1 VGGSIAPFPKH
12 QFFTNNGVVAASYK
26 LFTYLAGTATKQATY
41 TDYALGS
48 ANTNPIVLDS
58 AGRATIFLSPGVA
71 YKFVFTTNGD
81 SDPPVSPIWTV
92 DNVNATQATTLDV
105 DISGV
110 AGTSGIALGNCVYL
124 SDGSGGTTAGR
135 WYAADSDLTYGSV
148 TANALGFA
156 LSAPASAGDSFNI
169 RTSGRVTG
177 LSGLAAGSLYYI
189 SATAGAITTTPPTNA
204 RPVGVADSATSLVV
218 TQFVPT
224 TDASATFAGR
234 ITTGTQTIAGAKT
247 FTGTTTISG
256 AIVSSSAT
264 ATTFV
269 APPLFQPGG
278 VVAASAARVSGR
290 VAVTDGY
297 TEVGTVGAGTDDL
310 RSTTLTGGSL
320 ANDQMAIRVTAW
332 GRFAANANN
341 KTLNFVF
348 GGSTLALLGASAQ
361 NNTRW
366 YVEAIVARTGATSQ
380 EIHGIMHV
388 TTGGA
393 GVAPSL
399 LSATGAETLAN
410 DVTVKFT
417 GSGTSDNDV
426 IQEGM
431 VMELV
436 G

>member
-1 VGGSIAPFPKH
+1 V
-12 QFFTNNGVVAASYK
+12 
-26 LFTYLAGTATKQATY
+26 
-41 TDYALGS
+41 
-48 ANTNPIVLDS
+48 
-58 AGRATIFLSPGVA
+58 
-71 YKFVFTTNGD
+71 
-81 SDPPVSPIWTV
+81 
-92 DNVNATQATTLDV
+92 
-105 DISGV
+105 
-110 AGTSGIALGNCVYL
+110 
-124 SDGSGGTTAGR
+124 
-135 WYAADSDLTYGSV
+135 
-148 TANALGFA
+148 
-156 LSAPASAGDSFNI
+156 
-169 RTSGRVTG
+169 
-177 LSGLAAGSLYYI
+177 
-189 SATAGAITTTPPTNA
+189 
-204 RPVGVADSATSLVV
+204 
-218 TQFVPT
+218 
-224 TDASATFAGR
+224 
-234 ITTGTQTIAGAKT
+234 TTGTQTIAGAKT